1 MLIPTNGAGAV
12 ALGGEGQLEVRFG
25 TVGGVDSALA
35 ALEGTG
41 AEAQGT
47 AHVAAHAEA
56 VGGAAELAVRTDC
69 HAVEAGVAEEGASPA
84 AASRGAIIGSAGA
97 GDAVGGAV
105 GALVAEGGRNELPV
119 GTEVVA
125 GALIGPLVVRSGGV
139 EVVAAQAVMVGGVE
153 TCGTACRAVLASH
166 IAGLAELGAGTVL
179 HTGVAREE
187 HQGTGC
193 HAASEAVAGVRG
205 AGLAAGVAEQADLVG
220 GVGELAVGAAV
231 VAGCGAANEEEPS
244 VASLAVIHCGS

>member
-1 MLIPTNGAGAV
+1 MAGLAGVGAGVLEPADGTGAV

-25 TVGGVDSALA
+25 TVGGVDSALG

-41 AEAQGT
+41 AEAQGA

-84 AASRGAIIGSAGA
+84 AASRGAVVGSAGA

-125 GALIGPLVVRSGGV
+125 GALIGPLVVRSRGV

-153 TCGTACRAVLASH
+153 ACGTARRAVITCH
-166 IAGLAELGAGTVL
+166 INNFSIFSYWTILYT
-179 HTGVAREE
+179 HISR
-187 HQGTGC
+187 
-193 HAASEAVAGVRG
+193 
-205 AGLAAGVAEQADLVG
+205 
-220 GVGELAVGAAV
+220 
-231 VAGCGAANEEEPS
+231 
-244 VASLAVIHCGS
+244 

>member
-1 MLIPTNGAGAV
+1 MAGLAGVGAGVLEPADGAGAV
-12 ALGGEGQLEVRFG
+12 ALGGEGQLEVGFG

-41 AEAQGT
+41 AEAQGA

-84 AASRGAIIGSAGA
+84 AASRGAVVGSAGA

-125 GALIGPLVVRSGGV
+125 GALIGPLVVRSRGV

-153 TCGTACRAVLASH
+153 ACRA
-166 IAGLAELGAGTVL
+166 
-179 HTGVAREE
+179 AR
-187 HQGTGC
+187 
-193 HAASEAVAGVRG
+193 R
-205 AGLAAGVAEQADLVG
+205 
-220 GVGELAVGAAV
+220 
-231 VAGCGAANEEEPS
+231 
-244 VASLAVIHCGS
+244 AVITCHINNFSIFSYWTILYTHISR